1 MGLIND
7 IASQTNL
14 LALNATIEAARA
26 GDAGKGFAVVANE
39 VKGLATQT
47 ARATEDVARQITA
60 IQTATKNA
68 VGAIGRVD
76 AIIREIDEISSNIA
90 AAVEEQG
97 AATSEIARGAEH
109 TASATRSVVEVMGD
123 LREAAAE
130 SGRIAE
136 TISTSSDQISKQ
148 AATLKNEVRDF
159 LASVQ
164 SDDDAEAGT
173 LVSFDEEAM
182 HSASMASMKTIAS
195 SWT

>member
-1 MGLIND
+1 M
-7 IASQTNL
+7 
-14 LALNATIEAARA
+14 
-26 GDAGKGFAVVANE
+26 VANE

-148 AATLKNEVRDF
+148 AAHTEK
-159 LASVQ
+159 
-164 SDDDAEAGT
+164 
-173 LVSFDEEAM
+173 
-182 HSASMASMKTIAS
+182 
-195 SWT
+195 